1 MECPNCKADNSEA
14 KRFCTTCGSPLGTLC
29 RRCGKIGKLEDKYC
43 GECGMT
49 LSASPNEHLF
59 KRAPQTGATKQY
71 MPDEIEELLQM
82 RKQVVDEQSASE
94 RVTQNDID
102 SIFN

>member
-1 MECPNCKADNSEA
+1 MG
-14 KRFCTTCGSPLGTLC
+14 R
-29 RRCGKIGKLEDKYC
+29 LEDKYC
-43 GECGMT
+43 GECGLT

-59 KRAPQTGATKQY
+59 KRTPQMGATKQY
-71 MPDEIEELLQM
+71 MLDEIEELLLL
-82 RKQVVDEQSASE
+82 RKQTRNEEAASQ